1 MTGAGERSIAAVLG
15 DIAGNVRE
23 MVRAEIRLAK
33 VEASTQVSTAVRG
46 ATFVAAGGGVALVAL
61 AFLAIAGMYALATV
75 VALWIAALIVAAAA
89 ALIGGLL
96 IMAGMKQMQKVSFA
110 MPKTV
115 ATIKEDIQWAKPSTR

>member
-1 MTGAGERSIAAVLG
+1 MSLVERSIGAVLG

-33 VEASTQVSTAVRG
+33 VEAGAQVSAAVRG
-46 ATFVAAGGGVALVAL
+46 AALTAAGGGVALVAL
-61 AFLAIAGMYALATV
+61 AFIAIAGMYALATV
-75 VALWIAALIVAAAA
+75 VALWLAALIVAGIAAV
-89 ALIGGLL
+89 IGGVL
-96 IMAGMKQMQKVSFA
+96 IRAGLKHMQGVNLA